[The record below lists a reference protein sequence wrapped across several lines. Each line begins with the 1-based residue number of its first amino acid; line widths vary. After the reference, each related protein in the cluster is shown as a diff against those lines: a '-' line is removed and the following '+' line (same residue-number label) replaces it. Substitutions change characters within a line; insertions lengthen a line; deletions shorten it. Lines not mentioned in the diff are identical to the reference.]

1 MSRILNFNK
10 FAKLYEAEGDA
21 TAQSPKTASTPTQGE
36 KDSAG
41 IGEEAGG
48 LLDLIMF
55 LVSSCYGGLLSLVPP
70 SGYPDA
76 VRDFTSVIAANPD
89 QKDETIKKILSNVA
103 NAIDV
108 KFKDANLDKMWIE
121 AGSLGADAYA
131 ALVDQFK
138 DDKEKAD
145 AAASILNKEITGF
158 IEKLKSS
165 KAEHKPA
172 NEPANESEEYE
183 YYDEFLDE
191 GIGSKIVSFFTGK
204 KGDVNN
210 LIKQGIVV
218 DSLLKQEA
226 KNEKLKPDVA
236 KLQTELDS
244 MMAKLAKLSKSRSQ
258 RKEIDD
264 SELDKMSER
273 MGQMPFELNKKKE
286 EIAKSSKSYSE
297 AASLFTKGQIKAA
310 KAQAETTKLKAK
322 FKEEVKIEK
331 GDGGSTSDGG
341 STPEIKLE
349 NTITYNKANSGK
361 VNDVVAKVQQL
372 MYDKFKED
380 KRVAET
386 ALFKKFASYFK
397 DGKPDGK
404 FGPSTAGLI
413 RALRAGFELEINS
426 NISQKFI
433 DELTAHKMMNE
444 SYAAKYLAPFM
455 LEDFDYEKFKSASGS
470 SSSSSS
476 SSASRSNPEASS
488 SGASS
493 KPTSDR
499 RSLEQ
504 RIVDEMEKRKT
515 EGDLKS
521 LREKMKEIRFI
532 PLSEEESNMRADKA
546 VGFKNSSTQNYLIY
560 PSFQIWRS
568 STGKLI
574 NLPKE
579 DFLRD
584 PRSVQ
589 IRDESGKFRDL
600 VEELSLMWPTYLFLL
615 YHKLHKYINE
625 IIPSRD
631 KDLFPKFLN
640 NLNEREVKTLARIYK
655 KEKGEDLLSKLTTMN
670 NSNITSSK
678 DMKSWTQKFS
688 NALKVD

>member
-1 MSRILNFNK
+1 MSRILNFNT

-21 TAQSPKTASTPTQGE
+21 TAQSPKTTSPPPQGKE
-36 KDSAG
+36 ESVGLD
-41 IGEEAGG
+41 EEAKG

-55 LVSSCYGGLLSLVPP
+55 LISSCYGSLLSLIPEKP
-70 SGYPDA
+70 GYPDA

-108 KFKDANLDKMWIE
+108 KFKEANLDKMWIE
-121 AGSLGADAYA
+121 AGGLGADAYA

-145 AAASILNKEITGF
+145 AAAAILNKAITGF
-158 IEKLKSS
+158 IEQLKSS
-165 KAEHKPA
+165 KEEHKPA
-172 NEPANESEEYE
+172 NETEEYE
-183 YYDEFLDE
+183 YYDDFLSE

-258 RKEIDD
+258 RKETDD

-286 EIAKSSKSYSE
+286 EIAKASKSYSE
-297 AASLFTKGQIKAA
+297 AASLFTKGQIKASD
-310 KAQAETTKLKAK
+310 AQRKTTKMKESFKDEAK
-322 FKEEVKIEK
+322 NAK
-331 GDGGSTSDGG
+331 GDSTSDGG

-349 NTITYNKANSGK
+349 NTITYDKANSGK
-361 VNDVVAKVQQL
+361 VNDDVAKVQQL
-372 MYDKFKED
+372 MYDKFKDD
-380 KRVAET
+380 KKVAET
-386 ALFKKFASYFK
+386 ALFKKFASFFK

-413 RALRAGFELEINS
+413 RALRAGFELEKNS

-433 DELTAHKMMNE
+433 DELTAHQMVKE
-444 SYAAKYLAPFM
+444 SYAAKYLTPFM
-455 LEDFDYEKFKSASGS
+455 LEDFDYEAFKSAAGS

-493 KPTSDR
+493 QASSDR
-499 RSLEQ
+499 KGLEQ

-515 EGDLKS
+515 EGDVKS
-521 LREKMKEIRFI
+521 LRDKLKEIGFKEI
-532 PLSEEESNMRADKA
+532 PEEDSKKRGDKA
-546 VGFKNSSTQNYLIY
+546 VGFLNLSNQKYLIF
-560 PSFQIWRS
+560 PSFQLWRD
-568 STGKLI
+568 STRKPI
-574 NLPKE
+574 NLPK
-579 DFLRD
+579 DAFLSD
-584 PRSVQ
+584 PKSVK
-589 IRDESGKFRDL
+589 IRDESGVERDL
-600 VEELSLMWPTYLFLL
+600 AKELSKAWPQYIWEYYKKLDSYLRKGTGL
-615 YHKLHKYINE
+615 
-625 IIPSRD
+625 D
-631 KDLFPKFLN
+631 KTFFPKLM
-640 NLNEREVKTLARIYK
+640 NLKEAEVKTLSRIYK
-655 KEKGEDLLSKLTTMN
+655 KETGKDLKTALTEKGMWTGEQTRKFAQKYNGVLSA
-670 NSNITSSK
+670 S
-678 DMKSWTQKFS
+678 
-688 NALKVD
+688 

>member
-1 MSRILNFNK
+1 MSRILNFNT
-10 FAKLYEAEGDA
+10 FAKLYEAEGDT
-21 TAQSPKTASTPTQGE
+21 TAQSTKTASPPTQGKE
-36 KDSAG
+36 SSTELD
-41 IGEEAGG
+41 GEAKG
-48 LLDLIMF
+48 LLSLIMF
-55 LVSSCYGGLLSLVPP
+55 LISSSYGTLLSLVPEKP
-70 SGYPDA
+70 GYPDA
-76 VRDFTSVIAANPD
+76 IKDFTSVISANPD

-108 KFKDANLDKMWIE
+108 KFKEANLNKLWTE
-121 AGSLGADAYA
+121 AGDLGADAYA

-138 DDKEKAD
+138 DDKEKSE
-145 AAASILNKEITGF
+145 AAASLLNRYVTGF
-158 IEKLKSS
+158 IEDLKAS
-165 KAEHKPA
+165 KEEHK
-172 NEPANESEEYE
+172 PANESEEYE

-258 RKEIDD
+258 RKETDD

-286 EIAKSSKSYSE
+286 EIAKASKSYSE

-310 KAQAETTKLKAK
+310 EAQRKTTELKEK
-322 FKEEVKIEK
+322 FKEEAKNDK
-331 GDGGSTSDGG
+331 GDSTSDGG
-341 STPEIKLE
+341 STSDIKLE
-349 NTITYNKANSGK
+349 NTISYNKANSGK

-372 MYDKFKED
+372 IYDKFKED
-380 KRVAET
+380 KKVAET

-413 RALRAGFELEINS
+413 RALRAGFELEKNS

-433 DELTAHKMMNE
+433 DELTAHKMVNE

-455 LEDFDYEKFKSASGS
+455 LEDFDYEAFKSAAGS

-493 KPTSDR
+493 QASSDR
-499 RSLEQ
+499 KGLEQ

-515 EGDLKS
+515 EGDVKS
-521 LREKMKEIRFI
+521 LRDKLKEIGFKEI
-532 PLSEEESNMRADKA
+532 PEEDSKKRGDKA
-546 VGFKNSSTQNYLIY
+546 VGFLNLSNQKYLIF
-560 PSFQIWRS
+560 PSFQLWRD
-568 STGKLI
+568 STRKPI
-574 NLPKE
+574 NLPK
-579 DFLRD
+579 DAFLSD
-584 PRSVQ
+584 PKSVK
-589 IRDESGKFRDL
+589 IRDESGVERDL
-600 VEELSLMWPTYLFLL
+600 AKELSKAWPQYIWEYYKKLDSYLRKGTGL
-615 YHKLHKYINE
+615 
-625 IIPSRD
+625 D
-631 KDLFPKFLN
+631 KTFFPKLM
-640 NLNEREVKTLARIYK
+640 NLKEAEVKTLSRIYK
-655 KEKGEDLLSKLTTMN
+655 KETGKDLKTALTEKGMWTGEQTKKFAQKYNGVLSA
-670 NSNITSSK
+670 S
-678 DMKSWTQKFS
+678 
-688 NALKVD
+688 

>member
-1 MSRILNFNK
+1 MSRILNFNT
-10 FAKLYEAEGDA
+10 FAKLYEAEGD
-21 TAQSPKTASTPTQGE
+21 TPAQSTATASTAQG
-36 KDSAG
+36 KDDPAG
-41 IGEEAGG
+41 LDGEAKD
-48 LLDLIMF
+48 LLNMIIY
-55 LVSSCYGGLLSLVPP
+55 LVSSCYGNLLSLVPEKP
-70 SGYPDA
+70 GYPDTIK
-76 VRDFTSVIAANPD
+76 DFTSVISANPD

-108 KFKDANLDKMWIE
+108 KFKEANLNKMWTE
-121 AGSLGADAYA
+121 AGDLGADAYA

-145 AAASILNKEITGF
+145 AAASILNKAITGF
-158 IEKLKSS
+158 IEQLKSS
-165 KAEHKPA
+165 KAEYKG
-172 NEPANESEEYE
+172 ANESEEYD

-226 KNEKLKPDVA
+226 KNEKLKPEVA

-258 RKEIDD
+258 RKETDD

-286 EIAKSSKSYSE
+286 EIAKASKSYSE

-310 KAQAETTKLKAK
+310 KAQGETTKLREK
-322 FKEEVKIEK
+322 FKEEAKEAKEEKDAK
-331 GDGGSTSDGG
+331 GDKEDGGKSDGE
-341 STPEIKLE
+341 SVPIKLE
-349 NTITYNKANSGK
+349 GTITYNKANSGK
-361 VNDVVAKVQQL
+361 VNDVVASVQQL
-372 MYDKFKED
+372 MYDKFKDD
-380 KRVAET
+380 KKVAET

-413 RALRAGFELEINS
+413 RALRAGFELDQNS

-433 DELTAHKMMNE
+433 DELTSHKIVNE

-455 LEDFDYEKFKSASGS
+455 LEDFDYEAFKSASGS
-470 SSSSSS
+470 SSSSPG
-476 SSASRSNPEASS
+476 RVSNPKASS

-493 KPTSDR
+493 EPTSDR
-499 RSLEQ
+499 RKLEQ
-504 RIVDEMEKRKT
+504 RIVDEMERRKT
-515 EGDLKS
+515 EGDIKS
-521 LREKMKEIRFI
+521 LRDKIKEIGFTQ
-532 PLSEEESNMRADKA
+532 LSEEESNKRADKA
-546 VGFKNSSTQNYLIY
+546 VGFKNTSTQNYVIY
-560 PSFQIWRS
+560 PSFEIWRS
-568 STGKLI
+568 TTGRLI
-574 NLPKE
+574 KLPKE

-584 PRSVQ
+584 PRNVQ
-589 IRDESGKFRDL
+589 IRDESGKSRDL
-600 VEELSLMWPTYLFLL
+600 VKELGLMWPSYLFVL
-615 YHKLHKYINE
+615 YDKLVKYLE
-625 IIPSRD
+625 GIIQSRD
-631 KDLFPKFLN
+631 KDLFPKLLD
-640 NLNEREVKTLARIYK
+640 NLNEREVKTLAKIYK
-655 KEKGEDLLSKLTTMN
+655 KQKGKDLLSKLTTMN
-670 NSNITSSK
+670 KSDSGSNDTRK
-678 DMKSWTQKFS
+678 WTQKFS